1 MFWPHLDRLLTLIR
15 PRREVLALAI
25 DAFVIAA
32 CWHVTY
38 LFRLGFE
45 RWHSARPPYD
55 VWVMLALVALY
66 MAVFL
71 ALRVPKGMWRF
82 SGFGEVQRLTLA
94 CAIAGLV
101 GAVAVLMAQL
111 SQVPRAVLALHPVV
125 SLMGLSMVRI
135 GYRMLY
141 EHMRGRIS
149 GSATETRRALVMG
162 AGDAA
167 RLLIA
172 GIQHHGWVVV
182 GLLDDDRAKQGARV
196 SNVPVLGPLDSAPR
210 WAAVHGISHI
220 VVAMPSVQPAERR
233 RALDLA
239 AATHLPVVT
248 VPTAAELREGQPVAR
263 VREIEA
269 EDLLGREP
277 VRLDEGG
284 ISEALSGKVV
294 LITGAG
300 GSIGSEISRQIAA
313 CGCSHLT
320 LLDSSEA
327 ALFRISREIEEYWP
341 TTSRADVLCDI
352 RDEARL
358 KEVFAAEKPDLVFHA
373 AALKHVPLVEAH
385 PCEGVRT
392 NVFGALNVA
401 EASRVIGATHMA
413 FISTDKAVNPSSVMG
428 ATKRLAEA
436 LIRQAG
442 GKNSTTRF
450 SIVRFGNVLGSA
462 GSVATVFQQQIER
475 GGPVTVTDEAMERYF
490 MTIPEAV
497 QLVLRAVAM
506 SAARSEP
513 EPGVLTLEMGEPV
526 KIIDLARRM
535 IELQGL
541 IPGADVEIR
550 IIGLRPGEKITEEL
564 VDVNEEQRMRAPGV
578 IEAAPRLPP
587 PPIEAEDLAYLRA
600 LAMSGDELG
609 VRTALFALI
618 ERIRSGVE
626 APTADN
632 VTPLRRPRQP

>member
-1 MFWPHLDRLLTLIR
+1 MGRAGKIAVH
-15 PRREVLALAI
+15 LALAMLAWFAGESLATGSLSPNSI
-25 DAFVIAA
+25 AVALLFAFCALAA
-32 CWHVTY
+32 EVFLQVERAPWRFLSVSDMLRLARSAAVTTALFIPALY
-38 LFRLGFE
+38 LAHLTVP
-45 RWHSARPPYD
+45 SARRAIL
-55 VWVMLALVALY
+55 LAMVLDFVLLA
-66 MAVFL
+66 
-71 ALRVPKGMWRF
+71 ALR
-82 SGFGEVQRLTLA
+82 
-94 CAIAGLV
+94 
-101 GAVAVLMAQL
+101 
-111 SQVPRAVLALHPVV
+111 
-125 SLMGLSMVRI
+125 I
-135 GYRMLY
+135 G
-141 EHMRGRIS
+141 
-149 GSATETRRALVMG
+149 RRAFNEGNFSESLLRVRPPTNPPISRG
-162 AGDAA
+162 
-167 RLLIA
+167 RLLIVGTA
-172 GIQHHGWVVV
+172 SEADAFLRSPPS
-182 GLLDDDRAKQGARV
+182 GLLHRYTTVGIISPQEREIGEELRGV
-196 SNVPVLGPLDSAPR
+196 CVLGAFKNFDAVLSRLRESGLGP
-210 WAAVHGISHI
+210 AAVLFL
-220 VVAMPSVQPAERR
+220 VQPAAITALGAERLGR
-233 RALDLA
+233 LKGEGVRLLRQPAVIELSYGVSAGD
-239 AATHLPVVT
+239 
-248 VPTAAELREGQPVAR
+248 LREISLQ
-263 VREIEA
+263 E
-269 EDLLGREP
+269 LLTRPP
-277 VRLDEGG
+277 VRLEFEPGRILVAG
-284 ISEALSGKVV
+284 RRV

-341 TTSRADVLCDI
+341 GTSRADVLCDI

-358 KEVFAAEKPDLVFHA
+358 KEVFTAEKPDLVFHA

-401 EASRVIGATHMA
+401 EASRNIGATHMA

-442 GKNSTTRF
+442 GKGSNTRF

-541 IPGADVEIR
+541 TPDTDVEIR

-587 PPIEAEDLAYLRA
+587 PPITPEDLAQLRSE
-600 LAMSGDELG
+600 AMAGDEFA
-609 VRTALFALI
+609 VRDTLFGLI
-618 ERIRSGVE
+618 ARIRSRIE

>member
-1 MFWPHLDRLLTLIR
+1 MVAWFAGESLANGSLSPSSLQVAILFGFCAFAAELFLQVERAPWRFLSVSDMLRLTR
-15 PRREVLALAI
+15 SAAVTTALFI
-25 DAFVIAA
+25 
-32 CWHVTY
+32 
-38 LFRLGFE
+38 
-45 RWHSARPPYD
+45 P
-55 VWVMLALVALY
+55 
-66 MAVFL
+66 AVF
-71 ALRVPKGMWRF
+71 F
-82 SGFGEVQRLTLA
+82 
-94 CAIAGLV
+94 
-101 GAVAVLMAQL
+101 
-111 SQVPRAVLALHPVV
+111 
-125 SLMGLSMVRI
+125 
-135 GYRMLY
+135 
-141 EHMRGRIS
+141 
-149 GSATETRRALVMG
+149 
-162 AGDAA
+162 
-167 RLLIA
+167 
-172 GIQHHGWVVV
+172 
-182 GLLDDDRAKQGARV
+182 
-196 SNVPVLGPLDSAPR
+196 
-210 WAAVHGISHI
+210 
-220 VVAMPSVQPAERR
+220 
-233 RALDLA
+233 
-239 AATHLPVVT
+239 THLPVPSAPRSILLAMVLFFVFLSALRIGRRALNEGSFIESLLRLRPSSAPPVT
-248 VPTAAELREGQPVAR
+248 RGRLLIVGAASEADAFLRSPPNGLLNRYTTVGIISPQEREIGEELRGVCVLGGFKNFDAVLARLRESGLAPAAVLFLVQPAAITALGAERLGRLKGEGVRLLRQPAVIELSYGVPAGDL
-263 VREIEA
+263 REISLQE
-269 EDLLGREP
+269 LLTRPP
-277 VRLDEGG
+277 VRLEFEPGRILVAG
-284 ISEALSGKVV
+284 RRV

-327 ALFRISREIEEYWP
+327 ALFRVSREIEEYWP
-341 TTSRADVLCDI
+341 ETARSDVLCDI
-352 RDEARL
+352 RDEVRL

-436 LIRQAG
+436 LIRQTG

-541 IPGADVEIR
+541 TPDTDVEIR

-587 PPIEAEDLAYLRA
+587 PTIEPEDMARLRTA
-600 LAMSGDELG
+600 AMSGDEIAA
-609 VRTALFALI
+609 RDILFGLI
-618 ERIRSGVE
+618 ERIRSGAE
-626 APTADN
+626 MPATDN
-632 VTPLRRPRQP
+632 VTPLRRPSPKV

>member
-1 MFWPHLDRLLTLIR
+1 MGRAGKIAVHLL
-15 PRREVLALAI
+15 LALAAWI
-25 DAFVIAA
+25 GGESLANGALSPNTFQLAA
-32 CWHVTY
+32 IFTA
-38 LFRLGFE
+38 G
-45 RWHSARPPYD
+45 
-55 VWVMLALVALY
+55 ALVAEL
-66 MAVFL
+66 FL
-71 ALRVPKGMWRF
+71 QVERAPWRF
-82 SGFGEVQRLTLA
+82 LSVSDLLRLARSAAVTGALFVVATL
-94 CAIAGLV
+94 
-101 GAVAVLMAQL
+101 VLHLKIHSA
-111 SQVPRAVLALHPVV
+111 PRAILLAT
-125 SLMGLSMVRI
+125 
-135 GYRMLY
+135 MLY
-141 EHMRGRIS
+141 FVLLSGLRIS
-149 GSATETRRALVMG
+149 RRAMSEGSLSRSLLRLRPG
-162 AGDAA
+162 ADGAA
-167 RLLIA
+167 KTRGRLLIVGSA
-172 GIQHHGWVVV
+172 GEADAFLRSPPN
-182 GLLDDDRAKQGARV
+182 GLLQRYATIGIISPHRREIGEELRGAC
-196 SNVPVLGPLDSAPR
+196 VLGGVDQFDDVMARLRESGLPP
-210 WAAVHGISHI
+210 AAVLFLT
-220 VVAMPSVQPAERR
+220 QPAAISGLNAERLGR
-233 RALDLA
+233 LKGEGVRLLR
-239 AATHLPVVT
+239 LPAVIELSYG
-248 VPTAAELREGQPVAR
+248 ASAGDLREISLQ
-263 VREIEA
+263 E
-269 EDLLGREP
+269 LLTRPP
-277 VRLDEGG
+277 VRLEFEPGRILVAG
-284 ISEALSGKVV
+284 RRV

-300 GSIGSEISRQIAA
+300 GSIGSEVSRQIAA

-327 ALFRISREIEEYWP
+327 ALFRISREIEESWP
-341 TTSRADVLCDI
+341 STSRADVLCDI

-358 KEVFAAEKPDLVFHA
+358 REVFEAEKPDLVFHV

-401 EASRVIGATHMA
+401 EAARTIGATHMA

-442 GKNSTTRF
+442 VKSGNTRF

-541 IPGADVEIR
+541 TPDTDVEIR

-578 IEAAPRLPP
+578 IEAAPRVPP
-587 PPIEAEDLAYLRA
+587 PAITPEDLAQLRA
-600 LAMSGDELG
+600 LAMDGDQMA
-609 VRTALFALI
+609 VRHTLFGFI
-618 ERIRSGVE
+618 DRIRTGVE
-626 APTADN
+626 EPAADN
-632 VTPLRRPRQP
+632 VTLLRRPRQP

>member
-1 MFWPHLDRLLTLIR
+1 MGRTGKIAVH
-15 PRREVLALAI
+15 LALA
-25 DAFVIAA
+25 
-32 CWHVTY
+32 
-38 LFRLGFE
+38 
-45 RWHSARPPYD
+45 
-55 VWVMLALVALY
+55 MLAWFAGETLANGALSANSWPA
-66 MAVFL
+66 AVIFALCALGAELFL
-71 ALRVPKGMWRF
+71 QVERAPWRF
-82 SGFGEVQRLTLA
+82 LSVGDMVRLVRSAAVTTALFVPALFITQLA
-94 CAIAGLV
+94 VPSA
-101 GAVAVLMAQL
+101 
-111 SQVPRAVLALHPVV
+111 PRAVLLAGVLDFVLLA
-125 SLMGLSMVRI
+125 SLRI
-135 GYRMLY
+135 G
-141 EHMRGRIS
+141 
-149 GSATETRRALVMG
+149 RRALNEG
-162 AGDAA
+162 SLSESLLRLRPSTTPAISRG
-167 RLLIA
+167 RLLIVGA
-172 GIQHHGWVVV
+172 ASEADAFLRSPPS
-182 GLLDDDRAKQGARV
+182 GLLHRYTTVGIISPQEREVGEELRGV
-196 SNVPVLGPLDSAPR
+196 CVLGAFKNFDGVLARLRESGLGP
-210 WAAVHGISHI
+210 AAVLFL
-220 VVAMPSVQPAERR
+220 VQPAAITALGAERLGR
-233 RALDLA
+233 LKGEGVRLLRQPAVIELSYGVSAGD
-239 AATHLPVVT
+239 
-248 VPTAAELREGQPVAR
+248 LREISLQ
-263 VREIEA
+263 E
-269 EDLLGREP
+269 LLTRPP
-277 VRLDEGG
+277 VRLEFEPGRILVAG
-284 ISEALSGKVV
+284 RRV

-587 PPIEAEDLAYLRA
+587 PTIEAEDLAFLRA